1 MIEEIADNQYFFIT
15 LQLIQNCRLG
25 LQACSSGYSKSN
37 YLIKTTNYNNEKD
50 PIVFHAVCGS
60 YGCIGKSES

>member
-25 LQACSSGYSKSN
+25 LQACISGYSKSN

-50 PIVFHAVCGS
+50 NIL
-60 YGCIGKSES
+60 GKVI